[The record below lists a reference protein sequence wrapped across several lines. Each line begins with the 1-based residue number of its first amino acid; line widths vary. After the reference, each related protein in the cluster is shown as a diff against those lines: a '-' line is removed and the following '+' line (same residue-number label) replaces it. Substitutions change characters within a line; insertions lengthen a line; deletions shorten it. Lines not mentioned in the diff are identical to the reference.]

1 MKSFRKTST
10 SKLVTRFDHEL
21 KTLLLSDLHNVR
33 GMRNQHLHSNN
44 QAKLQT
50 RLSVA

>member
-1 MKSFRKTST
+1 MKSYRKAST
-10 SKLVTRFDHEL
+10 SKLITRFDHEL

-33 GMRNQHLHSNN
+33 GVQNQHVHSNN
-44 QAKLQT
+44 QVKLQT